1 MVGFSGISD
10 TGWIEDQKIIKDK
23 LIDRKEL

>member
-1 MVGFSGISD
+1 MVGFIGISD